1 MCIFIRCQDKILLV
15 CVTFII
21 HIGLMSLTSKAL
33 IGVSVLCFLVFITA
47 GCAAPRHADR
57 NDPLLGTWK
66 TERGIIMTVQM
77 KEEKGAEASIKLA
90 PGFIGDDFKIGKVI
104 ISAIKPAPDG
114 GWTGL
119 FIMPG
124 NLRPVKV
131 DISVFS
137 WKKMLIISRDKSKK
151 K

>member
-1 MCIFIRCQDKILLV
+1 M
-15 CVTFII
+15 
-21 HIGLMSLTSKAL
+21 GLTRKSQIDVK
-33 IGVSVLCFLVFITA
+33 VLCFLVFLTVS
-47 GCAAPRHADR
+47 CSAPHRADR
-57 NDPLLGTWK
+57 NEPLLGTWK

-77 KEEKGAEASIKLA
+77 TEGIGAEASIKLA

-104 ISAIKPAPDG
+104 ISSIKPAPDG

-124 NLRPVKV
+124 NLKPVKV

-137 WKKMLIISRDKSKK
+137 GKKMLIISRDKRIKK
-151 K
+151 NSMQWRRVVKN

>member
-1 MCIFIRCQDKILLV
+1 MN
-15 CVTFII
+15 
-21 HIGLMSLTSKAL
+21 LTSKAL
-33 IGVSVLCFLVFITA
+33 IGVVVLCFPVFLTTGCTA
-47 GCAAPRHADR
+47 PHRADR
-57 NDPLLGTWK
+57 NESLLGTWK

-77 KEEKGAEASIKLA
+77 TEDKGAEASIKLA

-104 ISAIKPAPDG
+104 ISSIKPAPDG

-124 NLRPVKV
+124 NLKPVKV

-137 WKKMLIISRDKSKK
+137 GKKMLIISRDKRVKK
-151 K
+151 NSMLWRRIDKY